1 MRAYPGA
8 LALFFAASSILVFP
22 SLAQDDDKEISEAFK
37 KANEAAKKM
46 GIKAPMEDAKK
57 MMDDMNKKEAE
68 HKKKQ
73 IAAAKS
79 DLKFPTWTPPVPQ
92 FKPDGPIAV
101 QKVDDEDLIAQTG
114 TSPLPPVE
122 IAEAWYNAAKEGFSR
137 SRSTNNINGRIT
149 VYTTLRKNNADP
161 PEAVKMTADRKPEEK
176 ITKITISKPLPEIP
190 DDDD

>member
-1 MRAYPGA
+1 MKAK
-8 LALFFAASSILVFP
+8 LALLLSTSLIFASATR
-22 SLAQDDDKEISEAFK
+22 AQDDDKEIAEALK

-46 GIKAPMEDAKK
+46 GIKAPMGDAQK

-73 IAAAKS
+73 IAAAKL
-79 DLKFPTWTPPVPQ
+79 DLKFPAWTPPVPQ

-122 IAEAWYNAAKEGFSR
+122 IAEAWYNAAKEGFS
-137 SRSTNNINGRIT
+137 
-149 VYTTLRKNNADP
+149 
-161 PEAVKMTADRKPEEK
+161 
-176 ITKITISKPLPEIP
+176 
-190 DDDD
+190 

>member
-1 MRAYPGA
+1 MKAI
-8 LALFFAASSILVFP
+8 LAVLLTSSLMFASAAR
-22 SLAQDDDKEISEAFK
+22 AQDADKEIAEAMK

-46 GIKAPMEDAKK
+46 GMQKQMGDAQK
-57 MMDDMNKKEAE
+57 MMEDMNKKEAAQ
-68 HKKKQ
+68 KKKQ
-73 IAAAKS
+73 IAAAQK
-79 DLKFPTWTPPVPQ
+79 DLTFPAWTPPVPQ

-114 TSPLPPVE
+114 TSPLAPVE
-122 IAEAWYNAAKEGFSR
+122 IAEAWYNAAKDGFSR

-149 VYTTLRKNNADP
+149 VYTTLRKNSADP
-161 PEAVKMTADRKPEEK
+161 PESVKMTADRKPEEK

>member
-1 MRAYPGA
+1 MKAI
-8 LALFFAASSILVFP
+8 LAVLLTASLVFA
-22 SLAQDDDKEISEAFK
+22 SATRAQDDDKEIAEALK

-46 GIKAPMEDAKK
+46 GIKAPMGDAKK

-79 DLKFPTWTPPVPQ
+79 DLSFPTWTPPVPQ

-114 TSPLPPVE
+114 TSPLAPLE
-122 IAEAWYNAAKEGFSR
+122 IGEAWYNAVKDGFSR

-149 VYTTLRKNNADP
+149 VYTNLRKNSADP
-161 PEAVKMTADRKPEEK
+161 PEAVKLTADRKPDDK

-190 DDDD
+190 DDDDD